1 MVSRRIQLELK
12 EMQTA
17 KVDGFDN
24 LKVDDAK
31 MNVWEGIIVPS
42 NAPYN
47 KGAFRVEIT
56 FPDGY
61 PFKPPSVVF
70 KTKIYHPN
78 VDEKG
83 VVCLNVINNENWK
96 PATKISQ
103 VIQALVALVN
113 NPEPEHALRADLAE
127 LFQNDISKFKK
138 SAEDFTKKHAEKR
151 PTK

>member
-1 MVSRRIQLELK
+1 MAGRRINLELV
-12 EMQTA
+12 EM
-17 KVDGFDN
+17 KKLKIEGFDN
-24 LKVDDAK
+24 LKVDDA
-31 MNVWEGIIVPS
+31 NIRVWEGLVQPA

-56 FPDGY
+56 FPEGY
-61 PFKPPSVVF
+61 PFKPPTVLF

-83 VVCLNVINNENWK
+83 VVCLTVINTENWK

-103 VIQALVALVN
+103 VIEALVALVN
-113 NPEPEHALRADLAE
+113 NPEPDHALRADLAE
-127 LFQNDISKFKK
+127 QFQKDFAKFKK

-151 PTK
+151 SK